1 MDSNTVQK
9 KFKDIKINKSKL
21 KNTTTIDKLEMPLRF
36 LRQNEDRRLKL
47 VSIELN
53 HVAFVFFFSHRSGV
67 TINSFVIGTFF
78 SKKNLL

>member
-1 MDSNTVQK
+1 MPPK

-47 VSIELN
+47 VSMGFLN
-53 HVAFVFFFSHRSGV
+53 QFL
-67 TINSFVIGTFF
+67 I
-78 SKKNLL
+78 